1 MRKSKAPIYVIGI
14 TFSAA
19 ILLAIQ
25 FYPEWFEVSDTMRM
39 VLKIVLAADMMI
51 LIFLLD
57 REKKKRNDD
66 LNN

>member
-1 MRKSKAPIYVIGI
+1 MRKSKVPVYAIAT

-25 FYPEWFEVSDTMRM
+25 FYPEWFDVSDTVRA
-39 VLKIVLAADMMI
+39 VLKIVLAVDMAI

-57 REKKKRNDD
+57 RERKKQNENK
-66 LNN
+66 